1 MKDLISLMGQRIT
14 VWCMNYIYTGKLT
27 EVNADCIRLEN
38 AAVVYE
44 TGPFNEKEWRDA
56 QALPNPVYVM
66 LTAVESYMVLK

>member
-1 MKDLISLMGQRIT
+1 MISLMGQRIT

-27 EVNADCIRLEN
+27 EVNIDCIRLEN